1 MSLACMASL
10 AIARDLAPAGQ
21 PLKSPAM
28 GSTGADFPPP
38 APPNGLSYP
47 QSEMPAMGPTATLPR
62 PPELRQIAGSAP
74 LVDTAAGFAQ
84 LLAAQIPAEALVAYT
99 TLLALLYRAD
109 GSYNTGRW
117 VLYGFSVIAC
127 GATILAAYCAKRNYT
142 LHPGAGGVSGGL
154 ALHGIRPPYL
164 PIAAAMLS
172 MAVYGLTV
180 PGSPLQFNVSESA
193 FTLLSGSLSVGG
205 AMMMTILT
213 PFLGTGNDAV
223 PVANSES

>member
-21 PLKSPAM
+21 PLNSPAM
-28 GSTGADFPPP
+28 GSAGGDLPPP
-38 APPNGLSYP
+38 APPSGLPYS
-47 QSEMPAMGPTATLPR
+47 QSEMPAMGPMATLPR
-62 PPELRQIAGSAP
+62 PRELGQIASSAP

-99 TLLALLYRAD
+99 TLLALFSDSGAA
-109 GSYNTGRW
+109 YNLGRW
-117 VLYGFSVIAC
+117 VLYAFSVLAC
-127 GATILAAYCAKRNYT
+127 GATILATYCARRDYT
-142 LHPGAGGVSGGL
+142 LHPGAGEMAGAS
-154 ALHGIRPPYL
+154 ALCAMRPPYL

-180 PGSPLQFNVSESA
+180 PGSPLQFSVSGSA
-193 FTLLSGSLSVGG
+193 FTVLSGSLSVGG

-213 PFLGTGNDAV
+213 PFLGTGNNAV
-223 PVANSES
+223 PVTNSES